1 MKKNLFSILVWG
13 VIFLAAL
20 IGVDR
25 WLMTTRVKLPVLTD
39 VQHFY
44 LDFRGRLSALVEGD
58 DDPVSDV
65 IAPPKNIVK
74 SIQTVA
80 EKVEKKISPEPS
92 TLPGKDTLKYLYV
105 DGQGQLNFTSS
116 FSEIP
121 AEFKKSAELLKD

>member
-1 MKKNLFSILVWG
+1 MKRNLFSIIVWG

-25 WLMTTRVKLPVLTD
+25 WFTTTRVKLPVLAD

-44 LDFRGRLSALVEGD
+44 LDFRGRLAALVGGD
-58 DDPVSDV
+58 DDPLSNV
-65 IAPPKNIVK
+65 IDPPKSIVK
-74 SIQTVA
+74 SIQTTA
-80 EKVEKKISPEPS
+80 AKVEQRVSPEPS
-92 TLPGKDTLKYLYV
+92 TVPGKDTLKYLYV
-105 DGQGQLNFTSS
+105 DGQGQLNFTTS

>member
-1 MKKNLFSILVWG
+1 MKKNLFSIIVWG

-25 WLMTTRVKLPVLTD
+25 WLMTTRVKLPVLAD

-44 LDFRGRLSALVEGD
+44 LDFRGRLTALVGGD

-65 IAPPKNIVK
+65 IAPPTSIVK
-74 SIQTVA
+74 SIQTAA

-92 TLPGKDTLKYLYV
+92 TLPDKNTLKYLYV